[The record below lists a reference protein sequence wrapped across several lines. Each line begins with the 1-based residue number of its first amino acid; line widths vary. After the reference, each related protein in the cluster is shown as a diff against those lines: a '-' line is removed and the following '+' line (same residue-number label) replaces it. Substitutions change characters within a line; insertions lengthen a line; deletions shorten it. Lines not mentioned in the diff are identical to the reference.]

1 MTYHAPDEDILR
13 SIKDL
18 EKAGF
23 GLSDAIR
30 RTAERFR
37 MEAEEVANL
46 WALYDMNG
54 FG

>member
-1 MTYHAPDEDILR
+1 MTYHAPDEDILKA
-13 SIKDL
+13 IKAF
-18 EKAGF
+18 EKEGL

-46 WALYDMNG
+46 WALYDVNG
-54 FG
+54 LG